1 MRTVMLLAL
10 AGLGLCACATD
21 ESVIRVA
28 RANCQAV
35 GITEKDP
42 QFATCTQAISR
53 QHLEDRIHDSYH
65 GATQGP
71 ITDAERRTPHVD
83 AY

>member
-1 MRTVMLLAL
+1 MRTLFVIVITGLAL
-10 AGLGLCACATD
+10 GACAAD
-21 ESVIRVA
+21 ERVVREA

-42 QFATCTQAISR
+42 QFAVCQQALSR
-53 QHLEDRIHDSYH
+53 QHLEDRIHDTYH

>member
-1 MRTVMLLAL
+1 MRTGLVVVL
-10 AGLGLCACATD
+10 AGVALCACATD
-21 ESVIRVA
+21 ERVIREA

-35 GITEKDP
+35 GITESDP
-42 QFATCTQAISR
+42 QFAVCTQAMSR
-53 QHLEDRIHDSYH
+53 QHLEDRIHDTYH

-83 AY
+83 VY